1 MQSRT
6 DPTRIDHDV
15 DRLTEIAL
23 RVASQGSL
31 EEQFACGE
39 VLEKGTELLAIV
51 SVHVVKVV
59 QGECFVGFTLP
70 ERITYTQLVR
80 SLAVEII
87 VQLGPIGGQLLWI
100 GSRPKDAVDVVA
112 IECSRD
118 EIRIE
123 SVVEIVGLIWQR
135 RWLC

>member
-1 MQSRT
+1 MKLGCGGISTNSQPLNFFRIRAIHLPGKNSQLRYASRT

-51 SVHVVKVV
+51 SVHVVEVV
-59 QGECFVGFTLP
+59 QGECSVGFTLP
-70 ERITYTQLVR
+70 ERIAYTQLVR

-87 VQLGPIGGQLLWI
+87 VQLGPIGGCRYNL
-100 GSRPKDAVDVVA
+100 
-112 IECSRD
+112 
-118 EIRIE
+118 
-123 SVVEIVGLIWQR
+123 
-135 RWLC
+135 